1 MTSVMQQAAL
11 MPEKVARNDEDEM
24 STVSGGSE
32 GGLVSLPSSPSK
44 VWPETPTDTPAVP
57 PATLADLPSL
67 GSLGHFAGQ
76 CSRCC
81 FHPKGRCQNGYDCR
95 FCHYDHE
102 KRRRKKNIVVHG
114 LQVSAEPPKQ
124 QQVYGQQT
132 TAQMHQQLGLEP
144 ARGFAATAATQGSLN
159 RGVEPYRAS
168 EPYQVGAMTH
178 GLAHEPVES
187 WSVEKVVEWL
197 VSVDLGHLSQ
207 NFQVHRITGDILL
220 ELTHGELEE
229 IGINA
234 VGDKKRFL
242 RLVSQLR
249 GPPPA
254 PAPPPV
260 MPPPAMQAPQPSNW
274 HQPAPCWEATAAP
287 PPPPP
292 PYYGFSN
299 TWSSNPNAGQQP
311 FGASMPNFMA

>member
-1 MTSVMQQAAL
+1 
-11 MPEKVARNDEDEM
+11 M

-32 GGLVSLPSSPSK
+32 RGLASLPCSPSK
-44 VWPETPTDTPAVP
+44 VWPEIPVDNAVVP
-57 PATLADLPSL
+57 PTTLADLPSL

-102 KRRRKKNIVVHG
+102 KRRRKKKIVVHG
-114 LQVSAEPPKQ
+114 LPFSAEPEDKKQ
-124 QQVYGQQT
+124 AYEQQSV
-132 TAQMHQQLGLEP
+132 AQVHQQLGLAP
-144 ARGFAATAATQGSLN
+144 AMGFAANATHAAPQGAVTCS
-159 RGVEPYRAS
+159 VEQYRAS
-168 EPYQVGAMTH
+168 EPHQIGSLSSA
-178 GLAHEPVES
+178 PVEC

-197 VSVDLGHLSQ
+197 VSVDLGHLAQ
-207 NFQVHRITGDILL
+207 NFQDHRITGDILL

-229 IGINA
+229 IGIHA

-242 RLVSQLR
+242 RVMSQLK
-249 GPPPA
+249 GSP
-254 PAPPPV
+254 PAPPPPV
-260 MPPPAMQAPQPSNW
+260 LPPPAMQAPQPSNW
-274 HQPAPCWEATAAP
+274 FQPVPCWEATAAP

-299 TWSSNPNAGQQP
+299 TMSWSSHPNVGQQH
-311 FGASMPNFMA
+311 FGAPMPNFMA